1 MTLRV
6 VMKIIPARNKDA
18 HPGVSCGLSGRDWPV
33 ILQAMTIRPSMYKLF
48 SGSLQR
54 EDTPAGLLVAKSNR
68 RASHLYE
75 KTGFRKIGERLF
87 ASEIMDYLI
96 YLA

>member
-1 MTLRV
+1 MTPRV
-6 VMKIIPARNKDA
+6 IMKIIPARNKDA
-18 HPGVSCGLSGRDWPV
+18 QPGVSCGLSGRNWPV
-33 ILQAMTIRPSMYKLF
+33 SWQAMTIRPSMYKLF
-48 SGSLQR
+48 SGSLRR
-54 EDTPAGLLVAKSNR
+54 EDKPDVLLVEKSNH
-68 RASHLYE
+68 RARHLYE